1 MPQDAPRGEPKMRVL
16 ALLPPLLR
24 TSAVMDWDTLAA
36 AAWKVREMAHAAY
49 SRNFKVGAALWADPA
64 SGGGT
69 EGRIITG
76 CNVENIS
83 FGLTMCAERVAV
95 STAVAAGLRKFRAL
109 AIVAES
115 DDDPVSPCGACRQ
128 VLAEFDRDGL
138 LEIRLF
144 NRTASRTFLL
154 KDLLPY
160 ASKGILRAMDR

>member
-1 MPQDAPRGEPKMRVL
+1 MPQDALRGEPKMRVL
-16 ALLPPLLR
+16 ALPRVLLQA
-24 TSAVMDWDTLAA
+24 SATMDWDALAE

-64 SGGGT
+64 SGGT

-83 FGLTMCAERVAV
+83 FGLTMCAERVAAG
-95 STAVAAGLRKFRAL
+95 TAVAAGLRKFRAL
-109 AIVAES
+109 AVVADS

-128 VLAEFDRDGL
+128 VLAEFDREGK

-144 NRTASRTFLL
+144 NRTASRAFLL

-160 ASKGILRAMDR
+160 ASKGILRSMDR